1 MTETVVSVVVVPREG
16 FRQAPARLAQLLD
29 LTDTAFRLVYVDGN
43 APSRVARRIRYLIRR
58 HGGTLIRTDRYLRP
72 THARNLGFREV
83 DTRYTVFLD
92 NDVVVT
98 PGWLG
103 ALVQCAEE
111 TGAAFVS
118 PVICIGGRM
127 PPVVHVAGGVNRV
140 VEDGGRR
147 RLLEIYAHAHRP
159 LPEVLAEIQ
168 RQPTTMAEFHAILV
182 RTDSLRA
189 LGGLDE
195 RCPTAFEHNDL
206 CLSFAARGAK
216 GWLEPDSIVDYVPDR
231 AAAPANAP
239 YHLVRW
245 CRAWIDESLGG
256 FCAKWALERDDP
268 ALAADLASLHGR
280 RRRPARYVRGLA
292 RRVAGHTGAAQVDR
306 WTDRW
311 IDRLLHAVDQRQ
323 PLEVDVFRGPGRR
336 A

>member
-1 MTETVVSVVVVPREG
+1 MMETLVSVVIVPREG

-29 LTDTAFRLVYVDGN
+29 ATDTAFRLVYVDGN
-43 APSRVARRIRYLIRR
+43 SPARIARRIRRVIRGQ
-58 HGGTLIRTDRYLRP
+58 GGTLIRADRYLCP

-98 PGWLG
+98 PGWLEG
-103 ALVQCAEE
+103 LVRCAEE

-140 VEDGGRR
+140 EEEGGRR
-147 RLLEIYAHAHRP
+147 RFVEVYAHAHRP

-182 RTDSLRA
+182 RTDSLRV

-206 CLSFAARGAK
+206 CLSFAARGAT
-216 GWLEPDSIVDYVPDR
+216 GWLEPASIVDYVPDLSG
-231 AAAPANAP
+231 ALANAP

-245 CRAWIDESLGG
+245 CRAWIDESLDG
-256 FCAKWALERDDP
+256 FCAKWALARDDP
-268 ALAADLASLHGR
+268 RLAADLASLHGR
-280 RRRPARYVRGLA
+280 RRRPTRYVRALA
-292 RRVAGHTGAAQVDR
+292 RLVAGRAGAEHVDHWSDR
-306 WTDRW
+306 WTDR
-311 IDRLLHAVDQRQ
+311 RLHADGRQ
-323 PLEVDVFRGPGRR
+323 PPEVDVSCWPGRR
-336 A
+336 G